1 MQIKCIGGFV
11 FWSIAMQPQ
20 PRIHD
25 KVGYHLLETLICN
38 KLSERAEGKL
48 HYQIWQHQD
57 DQSFGISL
65 CKNESTGGF
74 SAELIQVADILQCL
88 ANLKATEKP
97 FHATAFKPLFSGKSA
112 NNHCFLAAVFVDQ
125 KLIHPHAMTE
135 RLLEVDT
142 DFESWVTR
150 LEGLITT
157 DKTTSSTTSSK
168 KRPEKEIEH
177 EVHQA

>member
-1 MQIKCIGGFV
+1 M
-11 FWSIAMQPQ
+11 Q

-74 SAELIQVADILQCL
+74 SAELILVEDVMQILSQL
-88 ANLKATEKP
+88 HKEQKP

-125 KLIHPHAMTE
+125 KLVQPHPMTE
-135 RLLEVDT
+135 RLLEVDVH
-142 DFESWVTR
+142 FELWVNQ
-150 LEGLITT
+150 LEDLVSMDKEITPT
-157 DKTTSSTTSSK
+157 KTSK
-168 KRPEKEIEH
+168 KRPEKEIEN

>member
-1 MQIKCIGGFV
+1 M
-11 FWSIAMQPQ
+11 Q

-25 KVGYHLLETLICN
+25 KVGYELIQTFQCP
-38 KLSERAEGKL
+38 KLSERAQDKL
-48 HYQIWQHQD
+48 HYQLWKHSD
-57 DQSFGISL
+57 TGVFGLALS
-65 CKNESTGGF
+65 KNESTGGF

-135 RLLEVDT
+135 RLLEVDM

-150 LEGLITT
+150 LESLITT
-157 DKTTSSTTSSK
+157 DKTTSSTKTSK

-177 EVHQA
+177 EAHQA